1 MSSERLNVLVIGYG
15 SVGSYVIPEL
25 LSPLYLPRVHTLLL
39 VRPASLQDDSKSAK
53 LKGWAEQGASI
64 VQGDI
69 TDGEEALA
77 RLMRAHRVHTVLCL
91 VGYPQ
96 LGQQMPVLAAAQAAG
111 VQHFFPSEFGMDVEA
126 LPEGGTM
133 EAMRAT
139 RLAVR
144 QAVRAS
150 GLPWT
155 VVNAGYFAEYV
166 FNSPFFGVDI
176 RSRTVTAPVSFDVC
190 ISLASLVDVA
200 RQTALMLL
208 DPAVKNRTVY
218 LGEERSYSQLADL
231 VESATG
237 SPAVRKVASL
247 QEAEEAMQRDP
258 TDFAARYVSITSSGR
273 GTRWPASRTYTASLP
288 HYQPVPLLSVAQ
300 EAAREGA
307 QPIRQ

>member
-53 LKGWAEQGASI
+53 LEGWAEQGASI

-200 RQTALMLL
+200 RDGPHAAGPGRQEPDGLPGRGALLQPAGRPGGERDRQSGGAEGRVTAGG
-208 DPAVKNRTVY
+208 R
-218 LGEERSYSQLADL
+218 G
-231 VESATG
+231 G
-237 SPAVRKVASL
+237 H
-247 QEAEEAMQRDP
+247 
-258 TDFAARYVSITSSGR
+258 AAR
-273 GTRWPASRTYTASLP
+273 PD
-288 HYQPVPLLSVAQ
+288 
-300 EAAREGA
+300 
-307 QPIRQ
+307 